1 MLIISLC
8 YNSLK
13 RQALATCRYFQIQM
27 YSTYEAHTLNHPGIP
42 AS

>member
-27 YSTYEAHTLNHPGIP
+27 YSMYEAHTLNHPGIP